1 MPLKALAAYRKKRD
15 FATTLEPRGVSR
27 RGSRGLVFVVQKH
40 RASHLH
46 YDLRLEMEGVLKSWA
61 LPKGPSLNPKEKH
74 LAVRVED
81 HPYEYRNFEGTIAA
95 GNYGAGDVIVW
106 DSGTYEPAHGDG
118 ESAVLKALRK
128 GALSVRLH
136 GKKLNGEF
144 ALIRLKR
151 PRQWLLIK
159 KNDEFASER
168 DVTRDDRSVISRV
181 KSMHKPDYLVIDLD
195 PGNNSFDEVVV
206 VAQAVR
212 EAIENAGGRSYAKTS
227 EKPAFMHTYRS
238 ARSTNS

>member
-1 MPLKALAAYRKKRD
+1 M
-15 FATTLEPRGVSR
+15 
-27 RGSRGLVFVVQKH
+27 
-40 RASHLH
+40 
-46 YDLRLEMEGVLKSWA
+46 LKSWA

-144 ALIRLKR
+144 AL
-151 PRQWLLIK
+151 
-159 KNDEFASER
+159 SGS
-168 DVTRDDRSVISRV
+168 SVHANGFSSRR
-181 KSMHKPDYLVIDLD
+181 M
-195 PGNNSFDEVVV
+195 
-206 VAQAVR
+206 
-212 EAIENAGGRSYAKTS
+212 
-227 EKPAFMHTYRS
+227 
-238 ARSTNS
+238 TNSRANAT